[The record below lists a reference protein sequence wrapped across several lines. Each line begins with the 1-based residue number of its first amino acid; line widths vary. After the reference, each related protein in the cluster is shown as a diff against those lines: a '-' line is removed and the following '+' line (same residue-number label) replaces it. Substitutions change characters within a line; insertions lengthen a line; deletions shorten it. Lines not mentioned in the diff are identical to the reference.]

1 MRRLGQSL
9 FPEIEADRR
18 IAAKIADAMLK
29 KWLGYEEPQPRQRV
43 LLSGLDCL
51 PGQMDLLPTDGEPD
65 DDGPPDQAP

>member
-1 MRRLGQSL
+1 MSQSM

-18 IAAKIADAMLK
+18 LAAKIADAMLK

-51 PGQMDLLPTDGEPD
+51 SGQIDLFQTDGDPEPKEST
-65 DDGPPDQAP
+65 